1 MAVFYMNPCRP
12 SSSGRGRARSPHKLH
27 NVHYAQLR
35 VVRIGLHCFSFNGL
49 SVVGLLVTALLWA
62 SQLQSCG
69 TFHAWLS
76 ALQ

>member
-1 MAVFYMNPCRP
+1 MNLDRP
-12 SSSGRGRARSPHKLH
+12 ELRC
-27 NVHYAQLR
+27 NCVHYAKFKAWRMDLAEGRQGFEPGQ
-35 VVRIGLHCFSFNGL
+35 V
-49 SVVGLLVTALLWA
+49 VTALLWA